1 MVILQTVI
9 TVLYYLMVAFT
20 VVLMVWNY
28 IRTRDREKEVLYLI
42 VLLPFL
48 LRLLRL
54 K

>member
-1 MVILQTVI
+1 MLLTQSLI
-9 TVLYYLMVAFT
+9 TAAYYGLTALTAALLIYNFVRSRA
-20 VVLMVWNY
+20 W
-28 IRTRDREKEVLYLI
+28 DREVLYLI